1 MKKILKNIYPSIQNR
16 FAISLRAN
24 ANEEKYYKKSFVLS
38 VLRSKMYRSMNPIKN
53 LFTELSLIRN
63 YNYMMLFICLLFYQS
78 SLFTML
84 LDLDMKTEDV
94 EKLVKAREE
103 EIKKERKKSQSGV
116 SSELVE
122 FNYSQKN
129 IKELVSEF
137 AQKLGINILFPETD
151 PIAVQVTFNVGRK
164 LTVAEAWEFVKMILE
179 QAGYTLILR
188 VPGVYT
194 VMQNSKAAK
203 EAIPLYINVDYNQ
216 LPDGMDRIR
225 YMYTF
230 ANINIGRQFASD
242 LAPILL
248 NILGNQETFT
258 PDNNSNAII
267 FTHRSDL
274 IKSAMQ
280 ILTVFDESGITQTTE
295 IMKLEHAQAAD
306 IVTLFTSVMV
316 GDSSKKGAGFLSTN
330 TIQRARYFSESLK
343 VLNLD
348 PQNFRNL
355 NSIVI
360 IGKQEDVDQVKS
372 FVKKYLDIPQEKG
385 KSFFHVI
392 ELEWLQAEDFANVL
406 NNLISAGSGGGS
418 QSTSTITSDIGFDPY
433 IQIIAEKTR
442 QGSSVGTSQ
451 STQNPSNALPST
463 GQRGGN
469 KLIIACSDRDWQ
481 RIEPL
486 IQKIDKPQK
495 QVIIEGIVMD
505 LDSTFVRNL
514 GAQIRTQGIT
524 TSVFPKNMQAQAAL
538 LAPAVIGNPYAG
550 EVYAQNYY
558 DLVGDLSDLLN
569 PTGIGG
575 SGTDLT
581 NPNGTPIPAG
591 TSVSTSFT
599 PGSVLGLISGGKAKT
614 NGAWAFFQLLSTHS
628 GSKIFTRPVLMAIN
642 NQNVTV
648 TSSVTKN
655 LQSSVSGTVNPVL
668 SYVQQD
674 ATVNMSFTP
683 LISYNNTVNMTINLT
698 LNNWEDLTD
707 PANGTYAKRA
717 VTTNVSLKN
726 GDVLVLGGLVTDT
739 SVVSKRS
746 VPFFE
751 RIPII
756 GNLFASRRKSADK
769 KQLFI
774 VIRTTVVEPR
784 THAGM
789 GQMTKYAADY
799 MVDQLAETEEVFGS
813 LKDPIT
819 RWFFNSHRTESPSE
833 YLEDSINK
841 LSKEDYGQEGL
852 RIEQVHPKTW
862 HEKAS
867 EKGGNIRVGWFS
879 DVKSK
884 DTQASAP
891 ANDEDMQKLQSL
903 LQNIQNPF
911 ESRLVV

>member
-1 MKKILKNIYPSIQNR
+1 
-16 FAISLRAN
+16 
-24 ANEEKYYKKSFVLS
+24 
-38 VLRSKMYRSMNPIKN
+38 
-53 LFTELSLIRN
+53 
-63 YNYMMLFICLLFYQS
+63 
-78 SLFTML
+78 ML
-84 LDLDMKTEDV
+84 LDLDMKTEEV

-137 AQKLGINILFPETD
+137 AQKLGINILYPETD
-151 PIAVQVTFNVGRK
+151 PLAVQVTFNVGRK

-194 VMQNSKAAK
+194 VMQNKSAAK

-230 ANINIGRQFASD
+230 ANINIGKQFQAD
-242 LAPILL
+242 LNPILM
-248 NILGNQETFT
+248 NILGSAETFI

-295 IMKLEHAQAAD
+295 IMKLDHAQAAD
-306 IVTLFTSVMV
+306 VVTLFTSVMV

-348 PQNFRNL
+348 AQNARNL

-360 IGKQEDVDQVKS
+360 IGKQEDVDQVKN

-385 KSFFHVI
+385 KSFFHVV
-392 ELEWLQAEDFANVL
+392 ELEWIQAEDFAKNL
-406 NNLISAGSGGGS
+406 NNLISAGSGGGA
-418 QSTSTITSDIGFDPY
+418 QSTSTIISDIGFDPY
-433 IQIIAEKTR
+433 IQIMAEKTR
-442 QGSSVGTSQ
+442 QGSNVGTSQ
-451 STQNPSNALPST
+451 STQSQSNAAPNT

-481 RIEPL
+481 RIDQL
-486 IQKIDKPQK
+486 IKAIDKPQK
-495 QVIIEGIVMD
+495 QVIIEGLVMD

-538 LAPAVIGNPYAG
+538 LAPAVLGNAPGSGTYASS
-550 EVYAQNYY
+550 YY

-581 NPNGTPIPAG
+581 NPNGTPLTAA
-591 TSVSTSFT
+591 TSTSFT
-599 PGSVLGLISGGKAKT
+599 PGSVLGLISGGKSKT
-614 NGAWAFFQLLSTHS
+614 NGAWAFFQLLSSHS
-628 GSKIFTRPVLMAIN
+628 GSKIFTRPVLMALN
-642 NQNVTV
+642 NQTVTV
-648 TSSVTKN
+648 NSTVTKN

-683 LISYNNTVNMTINLT
+683 IISYNNTVNMTINLT

-707 PANGTYAKRA
+707 PANGTYAKRS

-726 GDVLVLGGLVTDT
+726 GDVLVLGGLITNT
-739 SVVSKRS
+739 SIVSKRS
-746 VPFFE
+746 VPLFE
-751 RIPII
+751 KIPII
-756 GNLFASRRKSADK
+756 GNFFASRRKSTDK

-819 RWFFNSHRTESPSE
+819 RWFFNSNRAESPSE
-833 YLEDSINK
+833 YLEDSIDH
-841 LSKEDYGQEGL
+841 LSKEDYGLESL
-852 RIEQVHPKTW
+852 RTELAHPKSW
-862 HEKAS
+862 HEKIS
-867 EKGGNIRVGWFS
+867 EKGANIRVGWFS

-884 DTQASAP
+884 DHEASAP
-891 ANDEDMQKLQSL
+891 ATTEDMQKLQSL
-903 LQNIQNPF
+903 LKNIQNPF